1 MEKSKSALLAKRITC
16 ILVIAVA
23 VVALVLNIIAGAAVE
38 EPKGGAISAPDYSYD
53 ISMMQTTA
61 DYISTIE
68 SVGGKTLEEAYYQA
82 YGLYLGEQANLIKS
96 IAEDAGQSLQNMNSN
111 ISASSQQISSAS
123 QMFFIMCCLVCVI
136 AILVSG
142 YQLALTFIGRPRS
155 KKLPP
160 AVEEPVSFPSQQ
172 I

>member
-1 MEKSKSALLAKRITC
+1 MEKSKSALWAKRITC

-23 VVALVLNIIAGAAVE
+23 VVALVLNVIVNAAAE
-38 EPKGGAISAPDYSYD
+38 EPKGSANAPDYSYD

-82 YGLYLGEQANLIKS
+82 YGLYLSEQANLIKS
-96 IAEDAGQSLQNMNSN
+96 IAEDAGQSLQNINSN

-123 QMFFIMCCLVCVI
+123 QMFFIMCCLACAI

-142 YQLALTFIGRPRS
+142 YQLALTFIGQPRS
-155 KKLPP
+155 KKQAP
-160 AVEEPVSFPSQQ
+160 AAEEPIFSASQQ
-172 I
+172 A